1 MTLILWTQT
10 GEVSRHLF
18 ILLRRVVFDIM
29 YAMAMSDAQKEDKRR
44 GGLAHRN
51 ADPNGCIVRSQRAR
65 KPKGFERAI
74 RRHRISGDMR
84 KRVLQAAVCL
94 LASLMILGGCGD
106 GQAQEEYRLDE
117 SNKLV
122 IYTSHKEEIYGPIV
136 REFEERTGIWV
147 EVVTGGTND
156 LLERIAQ
163 EDGSHSGDVMFGG
176 GVDSLNAYR
185 DYFEPYISSQSAQ
198 LDDAYASVDGVY
210 TVFSRLPIVIVYN
223 KKLVI
228 SAGTPRSWRDLTN
241 SHWQGSI
248 AFADPDRSGSSY
260 TALLTMI
267 QILSED
273 MPEEEVLE
281 AFVSNLDGDILS
293 GSGEVL
299 QEVTAGKKLIG
310 ITLEETVL
318 KEMDQNADVAMIYP
332 REGTAAVPDGSALIK
347 NAPHRENAELFIE
360 FTVSEDVQRILED
373 RLYRRSVRKGAEDE
387 KIREVFYDLDYSEKR
402 REEILAE
409 WKELT
414 RQ

>member
-1 MTLILWTQT
+1 MKK
-10 GEVSRHLF
+10 RM
-18 ILLRRVVFDIM
+18 LRVT
-29 YAMAMSDAQKEDKRR
+29 A
-44 GGLAHRN
+44 
-51 ADPNGCIVRSQRAR
+51 
-65 KPKGFERAI
+65 
-74 RRHRISGDMR
+74 
-84 KRVLQAAVCL
+84 CL
-94 LASLMILGGCGD
+94 LIPLIVLGGCG
-106 GQAQEEYRLDE
+106 GQAQEKYQLEE

-122 IYTSHKEEIYGPIV
+122 VYTSHKEEIYGPIV

-156 LLERIAQ
+156 LLDRI
-163 EDGSHSGDVMFGG
+163 EEENGKDSGDVMFGG

-198 LDDAYASVDGVY
+198 LDDAYASPDGVY

-241 SHWQGSI
+241 NHWKGSI

-260 TALLTMI
+260 TALLAMI
-267 QILSED
+267 QILSDD
-273 MPEEEVLE
+273 MTEEEVME
-281 AFVSNLDGDILS
+281 TFVSNLDGDILS

-299 QEVTAGKKLIG
+299 GEVTAGKKLIG

-318 KEMDQNADVAMIYP
+318 KEMDQNADIAMIYP

-360 FTVSEDVQRILED
+360 FTVSEDVQRLLED
-373 RLYRRSVRKGAEDE
+373 RLYRRSVRKGAEGE
-387 KIREVFYDLDYSEKR
+387 EIREVRYDLNYSEEH
-402 REEILAE
+402 REEILAK

-414 RQ
+414 Q

>member
-1 MTLILWTQT
+1 MKK
-10 GEVSRHLF
+10 RM
-18 ILLRRVVFDIM
+18 LRVT
-29 YAMAMSDAQKEDKRR
+29 A
-44 GGLAHRN
+44 
-51 ADPNGCIVRSQRAR
+51 
-65 KPKGFERAI
+65 
-74 RRHRISGDMR
+74 
-84 KRVLQAAVCL
+84 CL
-94 LASLMILGGCGD
+94 LIPLIVLGGCG
-106 GQAQEEYRLDE
+106 GQAQEKYQLEE

-122 IYTSHKEEIYGPIV
+122 VYTSHKEEIYGPIV

-156 LLERIAQ
+156 LLDRI
-163 EDGSHSGDVMFGG
+163 EEENGKDSGDVMFGG

-198 LDDAYASVDGVY
+198 LDDAYASPDGVY

-241 SHWQGSI
+241 NHWKGSI

-260 TALLTMI
+260 TALLAMI
-267 QILSED
+267 QILSDD
-273 MPEEEVLE
+273 MTEEEVMGS
-281 AFVSNLDGDILS
+281 FVSNLDGDILS

-299 QEVTAGKKLIG
+299 GEVTAGKKLIG

-318 KEMDQNADVAMIYP
+318 KEMDQNADLAMIYP
-332 REGTAAVPDGSALIK
+332 REGTVAVPDGSALIK

-360 FTVSEDVQRILED
+360 FTVSEDVQRLLED
-373 RLYRRSVRKGAEDE
+373 RLYRRSVRKGAEGE
-387 KIREVFYDLDYSEKR
+387 EIREVRYDLNYSER
-402 REEILAE
+402 HREEILTE

-414 RQ
+414 Q

>member
-1 MTLILWTQT
+1 MKK
-10 GEVSRHLF
+10 RM
-18 ILLRRVVFDIM
+18 LRVM
-29 YAMAMSDAQKEDKRR
+29 
-44 GGLAHRN
+44 
-51 ADPNGCIVRSQRAR
+51 
-65 KPKGFERAI
+65 
-74 RRHRISGDMR
+74 
-84 KRVLQAAVCL
+84 VCL
-94 LASLMILGGCGD
+94 LAPLMILGGCGE
-106 GQAQEEYRLDE
+106 GQAQEEYRLEED
-117 SNKLV
+117 NKLV

-156 LLERIAQ
+156 LLERI
-163 EDGSHSGDVMFGG
+163 EEENGKNSGDIMFGG

-198 LDDAYASVDGVY
+198 LDDAYASPDGVY
-210 TVFSRLPIVIVYN
+210 TVFSRLPLVIVYN

-273 MPEEEVLE
+273 MSEEEVME

-318 KEMDQNADVAMIYP
+318 KEMDQNADIAMIYP
-332 REGTAAVPDGSALIK
+332 REGTASVPDGSALIK
-347 NAPHRENAELFIE
+347 NAPHRKNAELFIE

-387 KIREVFYDLDYSEKR
+387 KIREVPYDLDYSEKR
-402 REEILAE
+402 REEILKE

-414 RQ
+414 GQ

>member
-1 MTLILWTQT
+1 MKK
-10 GEVSRHLF
+10 RM
-18 ILLRRVVFDIM
+18 LR
-29 YAMAMSDAQKEDKRR
+29 A
-44 GGLAHRN
+44 
-51 ADPNGCIVRSQRAR
+51 
-65 KPKGFERAI
+65 
-74 RRHRISGDMR
+74 
-84 KRVLQAAVCL
+84 AAVVLTPL
-94 LASLMILGGCGD
+94 LIFGGCGG
-106 GQAQEEYRLDE
+106 GQAQEEYQLEE

-122 IYTSHKEEIYGPIV
+122 VYPPHKEEIYGPIV

-156 LLERIAQ
+156 LLDRIRE
-163 EDGSHSGDVMFGG
+163 EDGKNSGDVMFGG
-176 GVDSLNAYR
+176 GVDSLNAYGE
-185 DYFEPYISSQSAQ
+185 YFEPYCSSQSEH
-198 LDDAYASVDGVY
+198 LDDTYASPDGVY

-241 SHWQGSI
+241 NHWQGSI

-260 TALLTMI
+260 TALMTML

-273 MPEEEVLE
+273 MSEEEVME

-299 QEVTAGKKLIG
+299 GEVTAGKKLIG

-318 KEMDQNADVAMIYP
+318 KEMDQNADIAMIYP

-347 NAPHRENAELFIE
+347 NAPNRENAELFLE
-360 FTVSEDVQRILED
+360 FTVSEDVQRLLED
-373 RLYRRSVRKGAEDE
+373 RLYRRSVRKGAEGE
-387 KIREVFYDLDYSEKR
+387 EIREVLYDLDYSEKH
-402 REEILAE
+402 REEILTE

-414 RQ
+414 QQE

>member
-1 MTLILWTQT
+1 MKKRMLQAAASLLAL
-10 GEVSRHLF
+10 LF
-18 ILLRRVVFDIM
+18 IL
-29 YAMAMSDAQKEDKRR
+29 
-44 GGLAHRN
+44 
-51 ADPNGCIVRSQRAR
+51 C
-65 KPKGFERAI
+65 
-74 RRHRISGDMR
+74 
-84 KRVLQAAVCL
+84 
-94 LASLMILGGCGD
+94 GCGA
-106 GQAQEEYRLDE
+106 GQAQEEYRLEE

-122 IYTSHKEEIYGPIV
+122 VYTSHKEEIYGPIV

-156 LLERIAQ
+156 LLDRI
-163 EDGSHSGDVMFGG
+163 EEENGKDSGDVMFGG

-185 DYFEPYISSQSAQ
+185 DYFEPYVSSQRAQ
-198 LDDAYASVDGVY
+198 LDDTYASPDGVY

-241 SHWQGSI
+241 NHWKGSI

-260 TALLTMI
+260 TALLAMI
-267 QILSED
+267 QILSD
-273 MPEEEVLE
+273 GMTEEEVME

-299 QEVTAGKKLIG
+299 REVTAGKKLIG

-318 KEMDQNADVAMIYP
+318 KEMDQNADIAMIYP
-332 REGTAAVPDGSALIK
+332 REGTVAVPDGSALIK

-360 FTVSEDVQRILED
+360 FTVSEDVQGLLED
-373 RLYRRSVRKGAEDE
+373 RLYRRSVRKGAEGE
-387 KIREVFYDLDYSEKR
+387 EIREVQYDLNYSEEH
-402 REEILAE
+402 REEILAK

-414 RQ
+414 Q

>member
-1 MTLILWTQT
+1 M
-10 GEVSRHLF
+10 
-18 ILLRRVVFDIM
+18 
-29 YAMAMSDAQKEDKRR
+29 KKR
-44 GGLAHRN
+44 
-51 ADPNGCIVRSQRAR
+51 
-65 KPKGFERAI
+65 
-74 RRHRISGDMR
+74 M
-84 KRVLQAAVCL
+84 LQAVVCL
-94 LASLMILGGCGD
+94 LAPLLFFDGCGG

-122 IYTSHKEEIYGPIV
+122 VYTSHKEEIYGPVV

-156 LLERIAQ
+156 LLDRIKE
-163 EDGSHSGDVMFGG
+163 EDGKNSGDVMFGG
-176 GVDSLNAYR
+176 GVDSLNAYQ

-198 LDDAYASVDGVY
+198 LDDTYASPDGVY
-210 TVFSRLPIVIVYN
+210 TVFSRLPVVIAYN

-248 AFADPDRSGSSY
+248 AFADPERSGSSY
-260 TALLTMI
+260 TALLAMI

-273 MPEEEVLE
+273 MSEEEVME

-299 QEVTAGKKLIG
+299 REVTSGKKRIG

-318 KEMDQNADVAMIYP
+318 KEIDQNADIAMIYP
-332 REGTAAVPDGSALIK
+332 KEGTVAVPDGSALIK

-360 FTVSEDVQRILED
+360 FTVSEDVQRLLED
-373 RLYRRSVRKGAEDE
+373 RLYRRSVRKGAEGE
-387 KIREVFYDLDYSEKR
+387 EIREVLYDLDFSER
-402 REEILAE
+402 YREEILTE
-409 WKELT
+409 WRKLA
-414 RQ
+414 Q

>member
-1 MTLILWTQT
+1 MKKRMLQT
-10 GEVSRHLF
+10 
-18 ILLRRVVFDIM
+18 
-29 YAMAMSDAQKEDKRR
+29 
-44 GGLAHRN
+44 
-51 ADPNGCIVRSQRAR
+51 
-65 KPKGFERAI
+65 
-74 RRHRISGDMR
+74 
-84 KRVLQAAVCL
+84 AACL
-94 LASLMILGGCGD
+94 LTLLVISGGCGG
-106 GQAQEEYRLDE
+106 GQVQEEYRLE
-117 SNKLV
+117 ENNKLV

-136 REFEERTGIWV
+136 REFEDRTGIWV

-156 LLERIAQ
+156 LLDRI
-163 EDGSHSGDVMFGG
+163 EEENGRSSGDVMFGG

-185 DYFEPYISSQSAQ
+185 DYFEPYVSSQSDE
-198 LDDAYASVDGVY
+198 LDDTYASVDGVY

-228 SAGTPRSWRDLTN
+228 SAGTPRSWRDLIN
-241 SHWQGSI
+241 NHWQGNI

-273 MPEEEVLE
+273 VSKEEVME

-318 KEMDQNADVAMIYP
+318 KEMDHNADIGMIYP

-360 FTVSEDVQRILED
+360 FTVSEDAQRLLEE

-387 KIREVFYDLDYSEKR
+387 EIREVLYDLDYSEKQ
-402 REEILAE
+402 REEILTE

-414 RQ
+414 KQ

>member
-1 MTLILWTQT
+1 M
-10 GEVSRHLF
+10 
-18 ILLRRVVFDIM
+18 
-29 YAMAMSDAQKEDKRR
+29 K
-44 GGLAHRN
+44 
-51 ADPNGCIVRSQRAR
+51 
-65 KPKGFERAI
+65 
-74 RRHRISGDMR
+74 
-84 KRVLQAAVCL
+84 KRVLQAAVSL
-94 LASLMILGGCGD
+94 FAILMILSSCTD
-106 GQAQEEYRLDE
+106 GQAREEYHLEE

-156 LLERIAQ
+156 LLDRI
-163 EDGSHSGDVMFGG
+163 EEENGKNSGDVMFGG
-176 GVDSLNAYR
+176 GVDSLNAYQ
-185 DYFEPYISSQSAQ
+185 DYFEPYISSQSAE
-198 LDDAYASVDGVY
+198 LDDTYASSDGVY
-210 TVFSRLPIVIVYN
+210 TVFSRLPTVIVYN

-241 SHWQGSI
+241 NHWQGNI

-273 MPEEEVLE
+273 MSKEEVME
-281 AFVSNLDGDILS
+281 AFVSNLDGDILQ

-318 KEMDQNADVAMIYP
+318 KEMDQNADIAMIYP
-332 REGTAAVPDGSALIK
+332 REGTAAVPDGTALIK

-360 FTVSEDVQRILED
+360 FTVSEDVQRLLED

-387 KIREVFYDLDYSEKR
+387 EIREVFYDLEYSEKQ
-402 REEILAE
+402 REEILTE

-414 RQ
+414 GQ

>member
-1 MTLILWTQT
+1 MKKRILQT
-10 GEVSRHLF
+10 
-18 ILLRRVVFDIM
+18 
-29 YAMAMSDAQKEDKRR
+29 
-44 GGLAHRN
+44 
-51 ADPNGCIVRSQRAR
+51 
-65 KPKGFERAI
+65 
-74 RRHRISGDMR
+74 
-84 KRVLQAAVCL
+84 AACL
-94 LASLMILGGCGD
+94 LMQAVVLSGCGK
-106 GQAQEEYRLDE
+106 GMEQKEYRLEE

-147 EVVTGGTND
+147 EVITGGTND
-156 LLERIAQ
+156 LLERIAEENGQ
-163 EDGSHSGDVMFGG
+163 NSGDVMFGG
-176 GVDSLNAYR
+176 GVDNLRAYAQ
-185 DYFEPYISSQSAQ
+185 YFEPYVSSQGEL
-198 LDDAYASVDGVY
+198 LDDAYTSGDGSY
-210 TVFSRLPIVIVYN
+210 TVFSKLPIVIVYN

-228 SAGTPRSWRDLTN
+228 SAGTPRSWQDLVN
-241 SHWQGSI
+241 SHWQGNI

-273 MPEEEVLE
+273 MSSDEVIE
-281 AFVSNLDGDILS
+281 VFVSNLDGDILS

-299 QEVTAGKKLIG
+299 SEVTAGKKLIG

-318 KEMDQNADVAMIYP
+318 KEMDRNADIGMIYP

-373 RLYRRSVRKGAEDE
+373 RLYRRSVRKGTENVQ
-387 KIREVFYDLDYSEKR
+387 IREVLYDLEYSETH
-402 REEILAE
+402 REEILTR

-414 RQ
+414 QQP

>member
-1 MTLILWTQT
+1 M
-10 GEVSRHLF
+10 
-18 ILLRRVVFDIM
+18 
-29 YAMAMSDAQKEDKRR
+29 KKR
-44 GGLAHRN
+44 
-51 ADPNGCIVRSQRAR
+51 I
-65 KPKGFERAI
+65 
-74 RRHRISGDMR
+74 
-84 KRVLQAAVCL
+84 LQAAACL
-94 LASLMILGGCGD
+94 IAPLLILGGCGS
-106 GQAQEEYRLDE
+106 GQVQEKYHLEE

-122 IYTSHKEEIYGPIV
+122 VYTSHKEEIYGPIV
-136 REFEERTGIWV
+136 REFEERTGIWI

-156 LLERIAQ
+156 LLDRIEQ
-163 EDGSHSGDVMFGG
+163 ENGRNSGDVMFGG

-185 DYFEPYISSQSAQ
+185 EYFEPYISSQSAQ
-198 LDDAYASVDGVY
+198 LDDAYASPDGVY

-228 SAGTPRSWRDLTN
+228 SAGTPRSWQDLIN
-241 SHWQGSI
+241 SHWQGNI

-273 MPEEEVLE
+273 MSKEEVME
-281 AFVSNLDGDILS
+281 AFVANLDGDILS

-318 KEMDQNADVAMIYP
+318 KEMDQNADIAMIYP

-347 NAPHRENAELFIE
+347 NAPHRKNAELFIE

-387 KIREVFYDLDYSEKR
+387 EIREVLYDLDYSEMR
-402 REEILAE
+402 REEILTE
-409 WKELT
+409 WKELI
-414 RQ
+414 Q

>member
-1 MTLILWTQT
+1 M
-10 GEVSRHLF
+10 
-18 ILLRRVVFDIM
+18 
-29 YAMAMSDAQKEDKRR
+29 KKR
-44 GGLAHRN
+44 
-51 ADPNGCIVRSQRAR
+51 
-65 KPKGFERAI
+65 
-74 RRHRISGDMR
+74 M
-84 KRVLQAAVCL
+84 LQALVCL
-94 LASLMILGGCGD
+94 LTPLLIFGGCGG
-106 GQAQEEYRLDE
+106 GQAQEEYRLEE

-122 IYTSHKEEIYGPIV
+122 VYTSHKEEIYGPIV

-156 LLERIAQ
+156 LLDRIEA
-163 EDGSHSGDVMFGG
+163 EGGNDSGDVMFGG

-185 DYFEPYISSQSAQ
+185 DCFEPYISSQSAE
-198 LDDAYASVDGVY
+198 LDDSYASADGVY
-210 TVFSRLPIVIVYN
+210 TVFSKLPIVIVYN

-241 SHWQGSI
+241 SHWQGNI

-273 MPEEEVLE
+273 MSKEEVMQ

-318 KEMDQNADVAMIYP
+318 KEMDQNADIAMIYP
-332 REGTAAVPDGSALIK
+332 GEGTAAVPDGSALIK
-347 NAPHRENAELFIE
+347 NAPHRENAELFID
-360 FTVSEDVQRILED
+360 FTVSEDVQRLLED
-373 RLYRRSVRKGAEDE
+373 RLYRRSVRKGAKEE
-387 KIREVFYDLDYSEKR
+387 EIREVLYDLDYSEKQR
-402 REEILAE
+402 KEILTE

-414 RQ
+414 GQQ

>member
-1 MTLILWTQT
+1 M
-10 GEVSRHLF
+10 
-18 ILLRRVVFDIM
+18 
-29 YAMAMSDAQKEDKRR
+29 KKR
-44 GGLAHRN
+44 
-51 ADPNGCIVRSQRAR
+51 
-65 KPKGFERAI
+65 
-74 RRHRISGDMR
+74 M
-84 KRVLQAAVCL
+84 LQAVVCL
-94 LASLMILGGCGD
+94 LAPLFIFGGCGG
-106 GQAQEEYRLDE
+106 GQAQEEYRLEE

-147 EVVTGGTND
+147 EVVNGATND
-156 LLERIAQ
+156 LLDRIKE
-163 EDGSHSGDVMFGG
+163 EDGKDSGDVMFGG

-185 DYFEPYISSQSAQ
+185 DYFEPYVSSKSAQ
-198 LDDAYASVDGVY
+198 LDDAYASPDGVY

-273 MPEEEVLE
+273 MSEEEVLE

-293 GSGEVL
+293 DSGDVIE
-299 QEVTAGKKLIG
+299 EVTAGKKLIG
-310 ITLEETVL
+310 ITQEETVL
-318 KEMDQNADVAMIYP
+318 KEIDQNADIAMIYP
-332 REGTAAVPDGSALIK
+332 KEGTVAVPDGSALIK

-360 FTVSEDVQRILED
+360 FTVSEDVQRLLED
-373 RLYRRSVRKGAEDE
+373 RLYRRSVRKEAADKETW
-387 KIREVFYDLDYSEKR
+387 EVTYDLEYSGKR
-402 REEILAE
+402 REAILAE

-414 RQ
+414 GQQ